1 MLPPEQEYF
10 LETAIAELA
19 AARACLSQNRIAR
32 AQEHI
37 REAKYWS
44 FKVPA
49 EFTQGGF
56 ANNLYELEKLA
67 FRRY

>member
-1 MLPPEQEYF
+1 MQPEQEYF

-19 AARACLSQNRIAR
+19 AARACLNQNRFAR

-49 EFTQGGF
+49 EFTQGSF
-56 ANNLYELEKLA
+56 QNNLVELENLA
-67 FRRY
+67 FKRF

>member
-1 MLPPEQEYF
+1 VEPEQEYF

-19 AARACLSQNRIAR
+19 AARACLSQKRIAR

-49 EFTQGGF
+49 EFTQGSF
-56 ANNLYELEKLA
+56 QNNLIELEKLA
-67 FRRY
+67 FRRF

>member
-1 MLPPEQEYF
+1 VEPEQEYF

-19 AARACLSQNRIAR
+19 AARACLDQKRIAR

-37 REAKYWS
+37 REAKFWS

-49 EFTQGGF
+49 EFTQGSF
-56 ANNLYELEKLA
+56 QNNLVELENLA
-67 FRRY
+67 FRRF